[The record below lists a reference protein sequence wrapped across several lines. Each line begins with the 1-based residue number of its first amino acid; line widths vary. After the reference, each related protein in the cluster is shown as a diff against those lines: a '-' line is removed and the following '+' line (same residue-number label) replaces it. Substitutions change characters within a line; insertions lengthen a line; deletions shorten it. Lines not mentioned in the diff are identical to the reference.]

1 MTGNHKHLKCI
12 VLFSVILIFLTSSG
26 CVEKSKTFVRPN
38 NEENYIT
45 FHEDTGRVFIHF
57 ESLGVTYQGDF
68 KETDTD
74 YVITEDVSEEQTTFK
89 KFPDGSIR
97 LAPECLVLFYPE

>member
-1 MTGNHKHLKCI
+1 MIRNYKLLKCV
-12 VLFSVILIFLTSSG
+12 VLLSIILICLTSSG

-57 ESLGVTYQGDF
+57 ESLGATFQGDF

-74 YVITEDVSEEQTTFK
+74 YVITEDGSEEQTTFK

-97 LAPECLVLFYPE
+97 LAPECLVLFYPK